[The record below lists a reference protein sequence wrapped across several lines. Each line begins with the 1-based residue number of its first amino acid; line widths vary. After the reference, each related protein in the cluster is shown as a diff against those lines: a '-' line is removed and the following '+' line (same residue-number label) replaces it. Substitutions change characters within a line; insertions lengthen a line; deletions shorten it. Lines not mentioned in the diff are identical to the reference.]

1 MNDEMLRLSLIE
13 IMNMDLLNDFVNRI
27 FGYRLGDNEFVYIQ
41 YKIIKGNVVLN
52 VFDNAKKNRF
62 KAYIYTLDNID
73 SDNDTMYINVKE
85 CYDKWRNN
93 KTKKKLYL
101 LGALLYSTNNIEKK
115 EIIESLFD
123 DVRIKYVL
131 YKYFIL

>member
-1 MNDEMLRLSLIE
+1 MNLG
-13 IMNMDLLNDFVNRI
+13 LLNDFVNKI

-41 YKIIKGNVVLN
+41 YKIVKDNVVLN
-52 VFDNAKKNRF
+52 VFDNTKNNRF

-73 SDNDTMYINVKE
+73 SDNDTMYINIKK
-85 CYDKWRNN
+85 CYDMWKNN
-93 KTKKKLYL
+93 KSKKKLYL
-101 LGALLYSTNNIEKK
+101 LGALLYSTDNKEKK

-123 DVRIKYVL
+123 NIKIKYVL

>member
-1 MNDEMLRLSLIE
+1 MNDEMLRLSLID

-41 YKIIKGNVVLN
+41 YKIVKGNVVLN

-62 KAYIYTLDNID
+62 RAFIYTLDNID
-73 SDNDTMYINVKE
+73 SDYDSMYINVKD
-85 CYDKWRNN
+85 CYDKWKNN
-93 KTKKKLYL
+93 KTKKRLYL
-101 LGALLYSTNNIEKK
+101 LGALLYSNNNQEKK

>member
-1 MNDEMLRLSLIE
+1 MLRLSLIE

-27 FGYRLGDNEFVYIQ
+27 FGYRLGDNQFVYIQ
-41 YKIIKGNVVLN
+41 YKIIKGNIVLN

-62 KAYIYTLDNID
+62 RAYIYTLDNID
-73 SDNDTMYINVKE
+73 NDDNTMYINVKE
-85 CYDKWRNN
+85 CYLKWKDG

-101 LGALLYSTNNIEKK
+101 LGALLYSTSNGEKK

-123 DVRIKYVL
+123 DIKFKYIL
-131 YKYFIL
+131 YKNFIL

>member
-1 MNDEMLRLSLIE
+1 MLRLSLIE
-13 IMNMDLLNDFVNRI
+13 IMNMDLLNDYVNKI

-41 YKIIKGNVVLN
+41 YKIVKENIVLN

-62 KAYIYTLDNID
+62 RAYIFTLDNID
-73 SDNDTMYINVKE
+73 SDDDTMYINVKN
-85 CYDKWRNN
+85 CYDKWKIN
-93 KTKKKLYL
+93 KTRKKLYL
-101 LGALLYSTNNIEKK
+101 LGALLYSTINQEKK

-123 DVRIKYVL
+123 DIRIKYVL

>member
-1 MNDEMLRLSLIE
+1 MLRLSLID

-27 FGYRLGDNEFVYIQ
+27 FGYRLGNNEFVYIQ
-41 YKIIKGNVVLN
+41 YKIVKENIVLN
-52 VFDNAKKNRF
+52 VFDNTKKNRF
-62 KAYIYTLDNID
+62 RAFIYTLDDID
-73 SDNDTMYINVKE
+73 SDDDTMYINIKD
-85 CYDKWRNN
+85 CYDKWNNN

-101 LGALLYSTNNIEKK
+101 LGALLYSNHNQEKK

>member
-1 MNDEMLRLSLIE
+1 MLRLSLID
-13 IMNMDLLNDFVNRI
+13 IMNMDLLNDFVNKI
-27 FGYRLGDNEFVYIQ
+27 FGYRLGDKEFVYIQ
-41 YKIIKGNVVLN
+41 YKIVKENVVFN

-62 KAYIYTLDNID
+62 RAFIYTLDNIN
-73 SDNDTMYINVKE
+73 SDDDTIYINVRD
-85 CYDKWRNN
+85 CYDNWKNK

-101 LGALLYSTNNIEKK
+101 LGALLFSTNNKEKK

-123 DVRIKYVL
+123 DIKIKYVL